1 VSVSESVGVVPTMAL
16 VSHWL
21 DGMLGSNF
29 GGSAASPVA
38 WMVAAAA
45 RRREDAGD

>member
-1 VSVSESVGVVPTMAL
+1 
-16 VSHWL
+16 L